1 MINTLAS
8 ALNAAKM
15 AKLSATVNA
24 LMVQYRKASV
34 GSVGMI
40 DSTDALEPII
50 GTKIN
55 TRSDANAMTIG

>member
-1 MINTLAS
+1 MINTFAS

-24 LMVQYRKASV
+24 LMVQYKKASV

-40 DSTDALEPII
+40 DWIEAFDPII

-55 TRSDANAMTIG
+55 TSRDASAITTG